1 MDDRKQMQPVEIP
14 ELPNL
19 GLLFGVVAAA
29 FVAIGVTIY
38 FFGENQSSMT
48 AADTTSPRIERVMK
62 APRGP
67 AAEPSTIGQG
77 DAP

>member
-1 MDDRKQMQPVEIP
+1 MDDRRQMQPVEIP

-38 FFGENQSSMT
+38 FFGDEQSPMSASNT
-48 AADTTSPRIERVMK
+48 PPRVERVMK
-62 APRGP
+62 APRAP
-67 AAEPSTIGQG
+67 ATEPTTTGQG
-77 DAP
+77 DAR